1 MDKTM
6 TAKPLLEQILD
17 EMFNNVKNKEEFN
30 DRIIGELIDLAA
42 QDGLSNSEKIID
54 ILTNKENV

>member
-1 MDKTM
+1 M